1 MKIQYKLITLSIIFG
16 FSFWIIDTTLDYF
29 FFYEGTFLKL
39 LFFNVPKIYT
49 RLFILANFIL
59 FGIIVSEMMAKEKL
73 AEKALQKAYQKSK
86 ELEYIINH
94 CPAVAFRWRNVE
106 NWLVEFVSNNIQQF
120 GYSPK
125 EFYSGRLPFISIIH
139 PDDVERVI
147 TQVNRYTEEKR
158 EEFFQEYRIIAK
170 TGEVCWIGNHIWIK
184 YDSNGT
190 VTHYQG
196 IILDITERKETDK
209 TLRRTNRTLRAL
221 SKCNQAVVRAAE
233 ESALLNDICRIIVD
247 IEGYCLAWVGVADEK
262 KNVYPV
268 AQAGYEA
275 GYLDTLHIT
284 CADTEFGQGPT
295 GTAIRTGKPSINQ
308 NLLINPDFIP
318 WRNAAI
324 QQGYASSIALPL
336 LDNKRKPFGALN
348 IYAVESDAFDNEEV
362 KLLSSLAAN
371 LSYGIIALRI
381 RAENKVITEVL
392 QKRTDELGERVKEL
406 NCLYNI
412 SHLVENKDVSLLEIL
427 EKTVEFIP
435 FGWQYS
441 EMACARIIFDNQEF
455 RTKNFQETI
464 WQQSSEII
472 VHNKPIGLIEVYYLE
487 EKPKS
492 DEKSFS
498 KEERNLIDAIAE
510 RMGRITEL
518 KRAEAALAD
527 EREHLAQLVAERTS
541 ELSIA
546 NAELSRAAR
555 LKDEFLANMSHELR
569 TPLSGILGLSEALQ
583 EKVYGPLNK
592 EQLKSLHSI
601 EVAGHHLLSMIND
614 ILDVSKIDA
623 GKLTLKVEPISLKS
637 VCLSSIGLVKQIAQK
652 KKIIIS
658 QNIDSS
664 ITIIQADNRRL
675 KQILVNLLSNAIKF
689 TTKGHYIGLEV
700 IGDAVEEVIH
710 FTVWDTGIGISE
722 SDIKKLFQPF
732 IQVDSSLKRRYEGT
746 GLGLALVRRLA
757 EMHGGSI
764 SLSSE
769 EGKGSRFTVSLPW
782 QKAALMN
789 TSTTIEPDEYE
800 IITPT
805 PSINAHHP
813 APLIL
818 LTDDNEDIIRLISNY
833 LQVKGYRITVARN
846 GAEAIERA
854 KEESPSLILMDI
866 QMPVMDGLEAT
877 IKIRSEKTDLAKVPI
892 IALTA
897 LAMPGDKEQCLA
909 AGVNKYLS
917 KPVSMKNLIKIIE
930 LQLSS
935 QY

>member
-1 MKIQYKLITLSIIFG
+1 
-16 FSFWIIDTTLDYF
+16 
-29 FFYEGTFLKL
+29 
-39 LFFNVPKIYT
+39 LFFNAPKIYT

-94 CPAVAFRWRNVE
+94 CPAVAFRLRNVE
-106 NWLVEFVSNNIQQF
+106 SWPVEFVSNNVQQF
-120 GYSPK
+120 GYTPR
-125 EFYSGRLPFISIIH
+125 EFYSGLLPFASIIH
-139 PDDVERVI
+139 PDDLERVI
-147 TQVNRYTEEKR
+147 AIVNRYSEEKR
-158 EEFFQEYRIIAK
+158 EEFFQEYRIITK
-170 TGEVCWIGNHIWIK
+170 TGEVCWIGDHTWIK

-190 VTHYQG
+190 ITHYQG
-196 IILDITERKETDK
+196 IVLDITERKRADK

-247 IEGYCLAWVGVADEK
+247 IEGYHLAWVGFAEEK
-262 KNVYPV
+262 RVHPV

-284 CADTEFGQGPT
+284 RADTEFGQGPT
-295 GTAIRTGKPSINQ
+295 GAAIRTGKPSINQ
-308 NLLINPDFIP
+308 NILTNPDFAP
-318 WRNAAI
+318 WRDAAI
-324 QQGYASSIALPL
+324 QRDYASSIALPL
-336 LDNKRKPFGALN
+336 LDNKGKPFGALN
-348 IYAVESDAFDNEEV
+348 IYAVEPDAFDNEEV

-381 RAENKVITEVL
+381 QAENKVITEVL
-392 QKRTDELGERVKEL
+392 QKRTDDLGKRVKEL

-412 SHLVENKDVSLLEIL
+412 SHLVENKEVSLLEIL
-427 EKTVEFIP
+427 KNTVEFIP

-441 EMACARIIFDNQEF
+441 EITCARVIFENKEF

-464 WQQSSEII
+464 WQQTSEII
-472 VHNKPIGLIEVYYLE
+472 VHNKPVGLVEVCYLE

-583 EKVYGPLNK
+583 EEVYGSLNR

-637 VCLSSIGLVKQIAQK
+637 VCQSSLGLIKQIAQK

-658 QNIDSS
+658 QNIDKS
-664 ITIIQADNRRL
+664 ITTIQADNRRL
-675 KQILVNLLSNAIKF
+675 KQILVNLLGNAIKF
-689 TTKGHYIGLEV
+689 TTEGSYIGLEV
-700 IGDAVEEVIH
+700 IGDAAEEVIH

-732 IQVDSSLKRRYEGT
+732 IQVDSSLRRRYEGT

-764 SLSSE
+764 SLLSE

-782 QKAALMN
+782 QEAAHLN
-789 TSTTIEPDEYE
+789 TSTTTVEPDEYE
-800 IITPT
+800 IITP
-805 PSINAHHP
+805 SINTRHP

-818 LTDDNEDIIRLISNY
+818 LADDNEALIRLISNY

-854 KEESPSLILMDI
+854 EEECPSLILMDI
-866 QMPVMDGLEAT
+866 QMPIMDGLEAT
-877 IKIRSEKTDLAKVPI
+877 KKIRAKQTDLAKVPI

-917 KPVSMKNLIKIIE
+917 KPVSMKNLIKFIE

-935 QY
+935 Q